1 MKFVLEFNKEI
12 FLQQQELNIDLFWEN
27 GVKKNKRVIFSVI
40 IILGC
45 GTLLIYQGNYIG
57 LLFVGYGIHSII
69 NYMSYFFQVK
79 KSKKKFLKAIGD
91 EADRFLEKGKEMILE
106 FNNNSFFYEG
116 FDYSTTINWDTFKHF
131 RIIGEN
137 IFLDLNVGNTVSYI
151 LSKSQIGE
159 EKFAELIEFLK
170 GKIKQSQ
177 L

>member
-1 MKFVLEFNKEI
+1 
-12 FLQQQELNIDLFWEN
+12 
-27 GVKKNKRVIFSVI
+27 
-40 IILGC
+40 
-45 GTLLIYQGNYIG
+45 
-57 LLFVGYGIHSII
+57 
-69 NYMSYFFQVK
+69 MSYFFQVK